1 MTLMRVRLELAR
13 SPDFPEGSAGRGY
26 DFTAPLTKDGRL
38 DAEEWEANKGACT
51 VRRFWEGEP
60 DEQGVL
66 AHRRGAW
73 FFDYDPKSGEDDE
86 PIFKLDRHTIREGEY
101 LSITEHD
108 GVTRTFKVAR
118 ITPRILPQR

>member
-13 SPDFPEGSAGRGY
+13 SPEFPEGSAARGY
-26 DFTAPLTKDGRL
+26 EFTAPLTKDGSL
-38 DAEEWEANKGACT
+38 DAAEWKANALACT

-60 DEQGVL
+60 DEHGVL

-73 FFDYDPKSGEDDE
+73 SFDYDPKKAEDDE
-86 PIFKLDRHTIREGEY
+86 PIFKLDRHTIRQGDY

-108 GVTRTFKVAR
+108 GVTRTFKVMR
-118 ITPRILPQR
+118 MSPRVR

>member
-13 SPDFPEGSAGRGY
+13 SPEFPEGSNARGY

-38 DAEEWEANKGACT
+38 DADEWKKNAGACT
-51 VRRFWEGEP
+51 VRRFWEGEA
-60 DEQGVL
+60 EEHGVL

-73 FFDYDPKSGEDDE
+73 CFDYDPKKAEDDE
-86 PIFKLDRHTIREGEY
+86 PIFKLDRHTIRQDEY

-118 ITPRILPQR
+118 MSPRVR